1 MTPSRRISP
10 HEATEL
16 WSKAIVE
23 ARRQQRTDV
32 DVFTEMLEA
41 RFASEV
47 SRLEAQVAAL
57 RERVAELERD
67 EITDEQIA
75 ELEVELEKGGQD
87 RDSRIRAEAL
97 EPMREAL
104 EAVLTIAN
112 LVATRR
118 PNDDGTISVQHPGWA
133 YCEAVREKVL
143 DALGVDMG
151 PKHQGER
158 MDAARS
164 LLAERIRAAIG
175 TVPERLE
182 PDLLRSSSVQEQ
194 ASEPISPPHRREQ
207 GE

>member
-1 MTPSRRISP
+1 M
-10 HEATEL
+10 
-16 WSKAIVE
+16 
-23 ARRQQRTDV
+23 
-32 DVFTEMLEA
+32 FTEMLEA

-75 ELEVELEKGGQD
+75 ELEVELEKGGQAH
-87 RDSRIRAEAL
+87 DSRIRAEAL

-175 TVPERLE
+175 TSPERGAG
-182 PDLLRSSSVQEQ
+182 P
-194 ASEPISPPHRREQ
+194 
-207 GE
+207 